1 MRQACCLRVGSVRIA
16 RESGRGWRCWR
27 GARPRPRRQ
36 LQWPS
41 AAVAFRTAGGLAGQ
55 RAPAT
60 AGSLDGRRSPARA
73 AASVGG
79 EAGHGGQPRWASRHR
94 TAGSLVGRA
103 PGTAGSLAGRR
114 ALATAGSLDGRRA
127 PARTAASVGGEAGHS
142 GQPRWAARARTAGS
156 LVGQRAPGKA
166 GSLAG
171 RRAPAAG
178 ILSGRRAPAA
188 GSLAE
193 RRAPARRAPSMG
205 GESPRRVAWLGGA
218 TPSGGHPHLGARL
231 RRYGCGGS
239 LGALRQRPNAGAT
252 GG

>member
-41 AAVAFRTAGGLAGQ
+41 AAVAFR
-55 RAPAT
+55 
-60 AGSLDGRRSPARA
+60 
-73 AASVGG
+73 
-79 EAGHGGQPRWASRHR
+79 
-94 TAGSLVGRA
+94 
-103 PGTAGSLAGRR
+103 TAGSLAGRR